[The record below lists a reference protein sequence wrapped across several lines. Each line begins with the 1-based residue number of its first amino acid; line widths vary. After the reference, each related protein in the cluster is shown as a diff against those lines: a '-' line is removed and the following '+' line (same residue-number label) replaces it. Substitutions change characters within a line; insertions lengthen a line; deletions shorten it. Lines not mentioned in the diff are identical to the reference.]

1 MVGREE
7 EECLHVYS
15 AIPGFSES
23 GCPRGRPQH
32 LSPRF
37 PNRNPHL
44 PSIPKPAR
52 GHAGRAA
59 RESPTPLPTRLANG
73 FSFIPRLG
81 GGPAGSPR
89 AGDRGAGG
97 GGPGGDWAAATKGC
111 GRGVRG
117 ASAAAGRGRAG
128 WRRAPAERRPRQPQR
143 QLRREERG
151 RRGERAGRAQRHAE
165 KGQRRRLLPSS
176 ARLITRSPLAADL
189 QEQINQ
195 RARLDEICCYCAH
208 F

>member
-1 MVGREE
+1 MGREE

-23 GCPRGRPQH
+23 GCPHGRPRP
-32 LSPRF
+32 LSPGF
-37 PNRNPHL
+37 PNRNSHL
-44 PSIPKPAR
+44 PSILNAAP

-59 RESPTPLPTRLANG
+59 RESPTRLANG

-81 GGPAGSPR
+81 GGPAGSPPGWR
-89 AGDRGAGG
+89 SGGWWKGAA
-97 GGPGGDWAAATKGC
+97 PGGWAAATKGS
-111 GRGVRG
+111 GEGVQG
-117 ASAAAGRGRAG
+117 AHAAAGRGRAG
-128 WRRAPAERRPRQPQR
+128 RRRAPAERRPRQPQR
-143 QLRREERG
+143 QLLREERG

>member
-1 MVGREE
+1 MGRG
-7 EECLHVYS
+7 
-15 AIPGFSES
+15 A
-23 GCPRGRPQH
+23 
-32 LSPRF
+32 
-37 PNRNPHL
+37 
-44 PSIPKPAR
+44 PAE
-52 GHAGRAA
+52 A
-59 RESPTPLPTRLANG
+59 RREAS
-73 FSFIPRLG
+73 
-81 GGPAGSPR
+81 R
-89 AGDRGAGG
+89 AGDRKERGLMLGEGQTRGLGSRDKRQRRGG
-97 GGPGGDWAAATKGC
+97 GAAH
-111 GRGVRG
+111 
-117 ASAAAGRGRAG
+117 AAAGRGRAG
-128 WRRAPAERRPRQPQR
+128 RRRAPAERRPRQPQR

>member
-1 MVGREE
+1 MMGREE
-7 EECLHVYS
+7 EECPHVYS

-73 FSFIPRLG
+73 FSSIPRLG
-81 GGPAGSPR
+81 GGPARSPR

-97 GGPGGDWAAATKGC
+97 GGPGWPRQKAAA
-111 GRGVRG
+111 RGVGELTRPRG
-117 ASAAAGRGRAG
+117 AGGPGGGALRLSGACGSPSGSCGERSAGGAGSGRDAPRDTQRKGSAAACC
-128 WRRAPAERRPRQPQR
+128 RPR
-143 QLRREERG
+143 RG
-151 RRGERAGRAQRHAE
+151 
-165 KGQRRRLLPSS
+165 
-176 ARLITRSPLAADL
+176 
-189 QEQINQ
+189 
-195 RARLDEICCYCAH
+195 
-208 F
+208 

>member
-1 MVGREE
+1 MGGGGVGK
-7 EECLHVYS
+7 
-15 AIPGFSES
+15 P
-23 GCPRGRPQH
+23 
-32 LSPRF
+32 
-37 PNRNPHL
+37 
-44 PSIPKPAR
+44 PSSAR
-52 GHAGRAA
+52 GARRPGQKAAA
-59 RESPTPLPTRLANG
+59 RGFGELTRL
-73 FSFIPRLG
+73 
-81 GGPAGSPR
+81 
-89 AGDRGAGG
+89 RGAGG
-97 GGPGGDWAAATKGC
+97 PG
-111 GRGVRG
+111 R
-117 ASAAAGRGRAG
+117 
-128 WRRAPAERRPRQPQR
+128 RRALAERRPRQPQR